1 MFGCEW
7 SILRLRRFTIFGIHS
22 VHDRKQLVHQRV
34 FLVHRMSL
42 DDDRKQLVHQRV
54 FLVHRMS
61 LDDDRMSVSLSA
73 DFVNAE
79 RPTQYVMREGQ

>member
-42 DDDRKQLVHQRV
+42 DDDR
-54 FLVHRMS
+54 
-61 LDDDRMSVSLSA
+61 MSVSLSA

-79 RPTQYVMREGQ
+79 RPTQYGVREGQ